1 MSVSFLAAA
10 AAALAAAVI
19 TGILV
24 WRLAKLP
31 RLHMA
36 AWVLAAAGITIAL
49 AALALGF
56 RHGFNASSFRAVQIG
71 ARLIAPMALAWGL
84 TELVGK
90 SFAARFAG
98 RLALAALTVI
108 AGVILAADPLSG
120 TAFTIAWPVAA
131 DHYQLI
137 PTKVLLGLGVVTAL
151 WALAALGVAAVRV
164 QRAPVWRDALPPVAA
179 AAVAVLLTEGLAV
192 RLPIK
197 TGYPALCLA
206 VAALTWFAGQRASQL
221 RLGALHDVP
230 DMGDTGWRDRYTDD
244 TGFGYQ
250 NGGAP
255 GPVSGDADFGGLYRP
270 GSGRVGGADFG
281 GLYRPDDGGYRDAG
295 HSGQRF
301 PDSGDIGSDPGYGF
315 YRTDTDLRPVLNG
328 EVDRRG
334 EPLPG
339 IVETGDLLPV
349 AFDVF
354 TPTGRPH
361 HDDPTARL
369 FGQIAIYTLLDGQ
382 AEEFDR
388 LAQQVVEKV
397 KALEPD
403 TLAYIVHGVPSAP
416 MQRILYEVYRDG
428 EAYEEHRRQPY
439 ITEFEDDRAPLV
451 LATNVIELGVR
462 QAKLTPLSNQDVPP
476 RQAGMAGPAGRA
488 NGAGQAAGRPASE
501 ARQPSGAQQA
511 GDVRRS
517 SEVRQYSDARLGG
530 DGRPRG
536 ADAGPRGDPGSR
548 NEDARYRAESRP
560 RSGDRDQRDQ
570 AGDPDRLSSS
580 GQYQPP
586 GWHGDPARSGDPGWR
601 DDAGY
606 SAGASRRSEPGY
618 PDAGRRGD
626 PGYPGGAGRRSE
638 PGHPGDAGRRGDD
651 GYPAD
656 AGRRGDPG
664 YSADA
669 GPTGDDGYPG
679 DVPPLPDDLADHPRL
694 AGRSG
699 VYGRPRPAPPPP
711 DPAGRPRDNGSR

>member
-439 ITEFEDDRAPLV
+439 ITEFEHDRAPLV

-462 QAKLTPLSNQDVPP
+462 QAKLSPLSNQDVPP
-476 RQAGMAGPAGRA
+476 SQAGRA

-586 GWHGDPARSGDPGWR
+586 GWHGDPAWSGDPGWR